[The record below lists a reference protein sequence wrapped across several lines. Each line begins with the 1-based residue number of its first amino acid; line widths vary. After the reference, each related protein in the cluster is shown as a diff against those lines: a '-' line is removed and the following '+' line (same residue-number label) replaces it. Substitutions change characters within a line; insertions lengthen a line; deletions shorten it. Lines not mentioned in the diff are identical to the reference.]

1 MSKEL
6 KDKIYYLTA
15 CVSAQSLT
23 SALLTLKDENSLFYK
38 KNVKVHADRLL
49 HVLIQELGK
58 DIKKFYN
65 LDDIQMMES
74 IRAIE
79 RIGKLIGQGDT
90 VALTIIDQMLQ
101 KDFDFSKY
109 KLVEI

>member
-1 MSKEL
+1 MSDE
-6 KDKIYYLTA
+6 KITYLTA

-23 SALLTLKDENSLFYK
+23 SAILTLKEKNSLLYK
-38 KNVKVHADRLL
+38 KNIKVHADRLL
-49 HVLIQELGK
+49 HVLTQELGK
-58 DIKKFYN
+58 DIKKLYN

-79 RIGKLIGQGDT
+79 RIGKLISQGDT

>member
-1 MSKEL
+1 
-6 KDKIYYLTA
+6 
-15 CVSAQSLT
+15 
-23 SALLTLKDENSLFYK
+23 
-38 KNVKVHADRLL
+38 
-49 HVLIQELGK
+49 
-58 DIKKFYN
+58 
-65 LDDIQMMES
+65 MMES

-101 KDFDFSKY
+101 KDFDFNKY